1 MWLSGDFFYLRKTE
15 ASPRLIVLT
24 KTHLVI
30 ISVLFQNET
39 QDFASDPDKL
49 DQSEHSCSK
58 TN

>member
-1 MWLSGDFFYLRKTE
+1 MALRKTE
-15 ASPRLIVLT
+15 ASPCLIVLT